1 MWRAIDEERVSLA
14 GLLDSL
20 GDQEWETPSLC
31 AGWRVRDVAAHLT
44 LAQMGPLPSVVAA
57 VRARGNF
64 NRMIYDTAVRQAR
77 LPVSGYAP
85 RLLAMAGSRRKAPG
99 VTYLEPLIDVLVHGQ
114 DIAIPLSRIRPV
126 PVRAAV
132 AAADRVWP
140 SPRPGEPGEPG
151 APASGSGSVTSIAAS
166 ASAAC
171 AAASGSVASG
181 LMPVTARPAAI
192 APRATAAQ
200 AGVFGARRASTSPGA
215 NPRPASSAATRLIR
229 AASAP

>member
-1 MWRAIDEERVSLA
+1 VDRDEVWRAIDEERVSLA

-77 LPVSGYAP
+77 LPVSEYAP
-85 RLLAMAGSRRKAPG
+85 RLRAMAGSRRKAPG

-114 DIAIPLSRIRPV
+114 DIAIPLGRIRPV

-140 SPRPGEPGEPG
+140 SLFPWRAKRKLGGFRLAATDCDWSAGEGSLVAGPIAAILLLLTGRRAGLPQLSGPG
-151 APASGSGSVTSIAAS
+151 ARELS
-166 ASAAC
+166 A
-171 AAASGSVASG
+171 VG
-181 LMPVTARPAAI
+181 LDQQ
-192 APRATAAQ
+192 AAQ
-200 AGVFGARRASTSPGA
+200 DLA
-215 NPRPASSAATRLIR
+215 
-229 AASAP
+229 